1 VKELILSDRE
11 PLFVGDAKKVYEH
24 PDFSDGYVKILKKNP
39 ISFSR
44 YRRLPTYWEFYHEI
58 AEYLVVR
65 EKEKESAHFMELITG
80 LVDTDMGVGLVVGAI
95 KDQAGNPAPTVRNI
109 IASKQVTVTQV
120 KAFETFIQ
128 WVINTD
134 VIIRELTTTNIVWN
148 YQTESFVL
156 VDGAGCKPFLSLR
169 TISRRY
175 NRKKNKKKA
184 NKLRH
189 RARDLR
195 VE

>member
-1 VKELILSDRE
+1 MKELILSDRE

-24 PDFSDGYVKILKKNP
+24 PDFPGSYVKILKKNP

-65 EKEKESAHFMELITG
+65 EKEKENAHFMELIVG
-80 LVDTDMGVGLVVGAI
+80 LVDTDMGVGLVVGAV
-95 KDQAGNPAPTVRNI
+95 KDQDGNPAPTIRNL
-109 IASKQVTVTQV
+109 IASKQVTAIQE
-120 KAFETFIQ
+120 KAFESFIQ
-128 WVINTD
+128 WVVSTD

-169 TISRRY
+169 TMSRSY
-175 NRKKNKKKA
+175 NHKKNKKKA

-189 RARDLR
+189 RARDLKAK
-195 VE
+195 